1 MPSVY
6 SGNYS
11 TGTYTYTR
19 VRVDYSGTSATAH
32 LLYTRTNAWYDPTS
46 ATGATFTFGGASVG
60 FSKSFSGPMTD
71 AEVAS
76 VSFTISTSG
85 GTYSG
90 STSGAGLL
98 GFSGSVNIPAQGNQY
113 PDGLYFAPTEITP
126 ESVTGTIAVSNWNG
140 GSSSTRQKAINVCTS
155 NNDNNRRYTLVTG
168 SQLSDTVTVDNN
180 STLIGT
186 CNLTGNTRYYFMPWA
201 TNGSHPTPNVYTQF
215 VTPPYAPTIT
225 LDSVSGVKASFSYS
239 LPADGGF
246 YWRNLQYSIDGGNTW
261 KQAMY
266 TETGAAISGT
276 FDITELPARSNITVM
291 TKVKTAGAET
301 AGPSFNIAVGDPEAN
316 KILGSVG
323 GRTKRAGLLY
333 GSVNDQSK
341 CIIKV
346 YGSDNGLTKR
356 IY

>member
-90 STSGAGLL
+90 STGNAGLL
-98 GFSGSVNIPAQGNQY
+98 SFSGSVNIPAQGNQY
-113 PDGLYFAPTEITP
+113 PDGLLFNETSITP
-126 ESVTGTIAVSNWNG
+126 ESITGTISVSSWNG
-140 GSSSTRQKAINVCTS
+140 GSAATRQKAINVCTS
-155 NNDNNRRYTLVTG
+155 NGTANRRYALASG
-168 SQLSDTVTVDNN
+168 SQLSDTLTVDNN
-180 STLIGT
+180 STLIGV
-186 CNLTGNTRYYFMPWA
+186 CNLVGNNRYYLLPWA
-201 TNGSHPTPNVYTQF
+201 NNGSYSTPNVYTPF
-215 VTPPYAPTIT
+215 ITPPYAPTIS
-225 LDSVSGVKASFSYS
+225 LESVSGLSATMSYS
-239 LPADGGF
+239 IQADAGYLPKYLEYSLDGGV
-246 YWRNLQYSIDGGNTW
+246 TW
-261 KQAMY
+261 KVA
-266 TETGAAISGT
+266 ETFAGGDAITGEFEVFPLTPEAS
-276 FDITELPARSNITVM
+276 INVM
-291 TKVKTAGAET
+291 TRLRTEART
-301 AGPSFNIAVGDPEAN
+301 TNGPTIPVTGELMPSNGIY
-316 KILGSVG
+316 GSVN
-323 GRTKRAGLLY
+323 GRAKRVDLLY
-333 GSVNDQSK
+333 GSVNDQSAF
-341 CIIKV
+341 IVKV

>member
-46 ATGATFTFGGASVG
+46 AYGATFTFGGASVG
-60 FSKSFSGPMTD
+60 FDKSFSGPMTD

-98 GFSGSVNIPAQGNQY
+98 SFSGSVNIPAQGNQY

-140 GSSSTRQKAINVCTS
+140 GSASTRQKAINVCTS
-155 NNDNNRRYTLVTG
+155 NNANNRRYTLVTG

-180 STLIGT
+180 STLIGV
-186 CNLTGNTRYYFMPWA
+186 CNLVGNTRYYFMPWA
-201 TNGSHPTPNVYTQF
+201 TNGNYSTPNVYTQF

-246 YWRNLQYSIDGGNTW
+246 YWKHLQYSIDGGNTW

-276 FDITELPARSNITVM
+276 FDVTELTPHRQTTVL
-291 TKVKTAGAET
+291 TRVKTSET
-301 AGPSFNIAVGDPEAN
+301 QAIGPSFTIIAGDPEAD
-316 KILGSVG
+316 KIFGSVNS
-323 GRTKRAGLLY
+323 RTKRADLLY
-333 GSVNDQSK
+333 GSVNGQSAF
-341 CIIKV
+341 IVKV
-346 YGSDNGLTKR
+346 YGSDNGVTKR
-356 IY
+356 VY